1 MSFPYSEL
9 DTNEEILL
17 DTNPTF
23 GRLVWPLLEL
33 MAITGVVGLMIGF
46 IDGSATVGAGMQTV
60 RTFLFFAWTV
70 LILWRVVRPSLN
82 WLGERFVLTDRRI
95 LLRRGL
101 LRPRVT
107 TVDLRSVRSV
117 DRRGSALLLRTH
129 YFGPLLEV
137 EDIPSARKVA
147 KMVSRM
153 T

>member
-1 MSFPYSEL
+1 MSFPHSEM
-9 DTNEEILL
+9 EPSEKILL

-33 MAITGVVGLMIGF
+33 MVITGVVWLLIGL
-46 IDGSATVGAGMQTV
+46 IDSSAMVGSGMQPV
-60 RTFLFFAWTV
+60 RNFLLIGWVV
-70 LILWRVVRPSLN
+70 LILWRVVPPGLA

-101 LRPRVT
+101 FRPRVT

-117 DRRGSALLLRTH
+117 DRKGSALYLRTH
-129 YFGPLLEV
+129 YFGPALEV
-137 EDIPSARKVA
+137 ADVPSARKVA
-147 KMVSRM
+147 KMVARL